1 MLDKKQ
7 IQVTFLFEFKMSHK
21 AVEATYNIS
30 NSLDPGMAKYSAVV
44 IQEVVQRRQEPWRRG
59 GSQPAI
65 RRWQQLRATIKA
77 DPPAATQ
84 EVAKELSVDH
94 CIVVWQLKQTGKMKK
109 LDKWVPHE
117 LTGNLKK
124 KQIIVLKHHLIL
136 FCATRKNYFLIRI
149 WWVVKIGFY
158 TTIRDDQLS
167 GLTEKQLQS
176 TCQNQTC
183 TKKGSWSLFGDL
195 IHYSF
200 LNPSDTITYEKYVQ
214 QTNEMHWKLQCLQP
228 AFINRKGPIT
238 LYNSAWPHI
247 A

>member
-1 MLDKKQ
+1 
-7 IQVTFLFEFKMSHK
+7 
-21 AVEATYNIS
+21 
-30 NSLDPGMAKYSAVV
+30 
-44 IQEVVQRRQEPWRRG
+44 
-59 GSQPAI
+59 
-65 RRWQQLRATIKA
+65 
-77 DPPAATQ
+77 
-84 EVAKELSVDH
+84 
-94 CIVVWQLKQTGKMKK
+94 MKK

-183 TKKGSWSLFGDL
+183 TKKRVMVTVWWSDPLQL
-195 IHYSF
+195 SESQWYNYIWEVCAANQWNALKTAMPAASIH
-200 LNPSDTITYEKYVQ
+200 Q
-214 QTNEMHWKLQCLQP
+214 QKGPNHSLQQCLTTH
-228 AFINRKGPIT
+228 R
-238 LYNSAWPHI
+238 I
-247 A
+247 ANASKV